1 MNSNFK
7 EFNEIEKERK
17 NLANMPDQKKHQIIS
32 FIKSGVRILGYC
44 FIPFNLITAT
54 IILVL
59 SEVIGVLEEMV

>member
-59 SEVIGVLEEMV
+59 SEVSGILEEMV